1 MPDSLRP
8 DGSRALDV
16 ASDACR
22 DEKIEQ
28 LLLTGLDHYFA
39 ARYEQAVNVWTRA
52 LFFDR
57 NHPRARAYIERA
69 RSALAERQRES
80 EELLQSGLAA
90 FNRGEN
96 EEAKRLLEAAIHR
109 GAPADEA
116 HALLDR
122 LSRSPEPGLQGSVR
136 GPDRRM
142 VAAPPVPLDVHVAG
156 ADERKSSRGLVWT
169 MAGSLILALAVA
181 VYSLVARDGRNW
193 PALLIRQDAPATAIE
208 LPFGRDSSP
217 PVPRRGEVALGRA
230 RSLTANGRWHEALA
244 ALDMVRP
251 TDPEKAEA
259 DRVRAEIQ
267 QRLLG
272 VPANDRSSPGLEK
285 QGGRQP

>member
-1 MPDSLRP
+1 MSDSSRP
-8 DGSRALDV
+8 DHARAIDV
-16 ASDACR
+16 ASDAGR

-52 LFFDR
+52 LFLDR
-57 NHPRARAYIERA
+57 SHPRARAYIERA

-80 EELLQSGLAA
+80 EELLQGGLAA

-122 LSRSPEPGLQGSVR
+122 LSRSTEPGLLGPVR
-136 GPDRRM
+136 GPDRRSS
-142 VAAPPVPLDVHVAG
+142 AAPPAPLDIHVSG
-156 ADERKSSRGLVWT
+156 SDERKSSRALVWT

-181 VYSLVARDGRNW
+181 VYSLVVRDGRDW
-193 PALLIRQDAPATAIE
+193 PALLIGQDAPAAAIE

-230 RSLTANGRWHEALA
+230 RSLTAGGRWREALA

-267 QRLLG
+267 RRLLG
-272 VPANDRSSPGLEK
+272 LAAGLEK